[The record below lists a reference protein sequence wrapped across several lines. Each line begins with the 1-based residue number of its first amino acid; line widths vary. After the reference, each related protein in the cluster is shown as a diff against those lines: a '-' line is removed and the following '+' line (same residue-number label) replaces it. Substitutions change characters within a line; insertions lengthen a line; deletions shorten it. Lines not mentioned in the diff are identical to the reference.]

1 MSAALPS
8 FPRKHRAAPQA
19 PRPEN
24 LNVNRIPAAA
34 AAPARLSL
42 LAAVTLSASLAGCS
56 SIEGLLSGDKVDY
69 RSGAVKAKP
78 LEVPPDLTQL
88 AKDSRYSQQSGV
100 VSAAASAQGTPN
112 TAAVSALAVVAP
124 SRAGKVRIERQGNQR
139 WLVADAS
146 PEVLWPEVRAFW
158 VERGFSLTVDN
169 AQAGLLETDWAENR
183 SKLPNDLIRSTL
195 GRVIDK
201 LYDTGIR
208 DRYRT
213 RIERSSS
220 GTEIYVSH
228 RGLEEVYVGDR
239 KEGTVWQPRNA
250 DAQLETEMLTLLMV
264 RLGSKEEAARAA
276 VASAPDTPSKARALN
291 DPKVA
296 ALEIDEPFDRAWR
309 RVGLA
314 LDRSGFT
321 VEDRDRS
328 AGLYY
333 VRYIDPKTAGKEEP
347 GFFARLFGA
356 SAADPKLSN
365 RYRVEVKTSGTKS
378 VISVLGSNGQ
388 PEATEVGRN
397 IVGLLVRDLR

>member
-1 MSAALPS
+1 LTPS
-8 FPRKHRAAPQA
+8 FHLTFWHGRW
-19 PRPEN
+19 
-24 LNVNRIPAAA
+24 AAA
-34 AAPARLSL
+34 AENPNVNLPVAATPSRLAV
-42 LAAVTLSASLAGCS
+42 LALATALAGCS
-56 SIEGLLSGDKVDY
+56 SIEGLFSGDKVDY

-100 VSAAASAQGTPN
+100 VSAAASAQGTPG
-112 TAAVSALAVVAP
+112 AVAVPALATVAP
-124 SRAGKVRIERQGNQR
+124 TSAGRVRIERQGNQR
-139 WLVADAS
+139 WLVADAT
-146 PEVLWPEVRAFW
+146 PEALWPEVRAFW
-158 VERGFSLTVDN
+158 VERGFTLTLDN

-183 SKLPNDLIRSTL
+183 AKLPNDLIRSTL

-213 RIERSSS
+213 RLERTPS
-220 GTEIYVSH
+220 GTEIYISH

-250 DAQLETEMLTLLMV
+250 DAQLETEMLTRLMV

-276 VASAPDTPSKARALN
+276 VASAPDTPAKARALT

-296 ALEIDEPFDRAWR
+296 ALELDEPFDRAWR

-356 SAADPKLSN
+356 STADPKLAN
-365 RYRVEVKTSGTKS
+365 RYRVEVKSSGAKS
-378 VISVLGSNGQ
+378 VVAVLGSNGQ
-388 PEATEVGRN
+388 PEASEVGRN
-397 IVGLLVRDLR
+397 IVGLLVKDLR